1 MPELPEVETMVL
13 GLRKHLL
20 GRALSGVRIFDTSV
34 LRNTSRRLLGRMRGA
49 RIIGLNRQG
58 KFLVFRLSNG
68 AALLFHLKMT
78 GSLLLRENELPK
90 GKWERLQMEFDGWQ
104 KSVFFVDPRRFGYLA
119 VDAGGGSRPVPLL
132 HELGP
137 DALEVSRKELEDV
150 LAASRRP
157 VKALLLDQRSIA
169 GLGNIY
175 VDESLHR
182 AGIHPAAPA
191 SSVSPGQGAAL
202 HRSMRNIL
210 RKAVECGGSSVRNYR
225 DSRGNAGSFQRLH
238 RVYGKEGEKCRS
250 CGSEIAYAKIASRGT
265 HFCPECQKKPAGRR
279 RKKG

>member
-13 GLRKHLL
+13 GLRKDLL
-20 GRALSGVRIFDTSV
+20 GRTLSGVRIFDKSV
-34 LRNTSRRLLGRMRGA
+34 LRNTPARLLGKMRGA
-49 RIIGLNRQG
+49 RVISLKRKG

-78 GSLLLRENELPK
+78 GRLLLRESGLPK
-90 GKWERLQMEFDGWQ
+90 GRWERLQMEFDGWK

-119 VDAGGGSRPVPLL
+119 VDAGGRECPVPLL
-132 HELGP
+132 YELGP
-137 DALEVSRKELEDV
+137 DALAVSRQELEDI

-191 SSVSPGQGAAL
+191 LSATPEQAAAL
-202 HRSMRNIL
+202 YRAMRNIL

-225 DSRGNAGSFQRLH
+225 DSRGSAGSFQRLH
-238 RVYGKEGEKCRS
+238 RVYGKQGEKCRR
-250 CGSEIAYAKIASRGT
+250 CGSEIEYAKIASRGT
-265 HFCPECQKKPAGRR
+265 HFCPACQKKPAGRKQ
-279 RKKG
+279 RKG

>member
-34 LRNTSRRLLGRMRGA
+34 LHNTPPRLLGKMRGA

-78 GSLLLRENELPK
+78 GRLLLRENKLPE
-90 GKWERLQMEFDGWQ
+90 GKWERLQMEFDGWG

-119 VDAGGGSRPVPLL
+119 VDAGGKCPVPLF

-137 DALEVSRKELEDV
+137 DALEVSRKELDDI

-191 SSVSPGQGAAL
+191 SSVSPGQSAAL

-265 HFCPECQKKPAGRR
+265 HFCPECQKKPAGKR
-279 RKKG
+279 RKKA

>member
-13 GLRKHLL
+13 GLRKDLL
-20 GRALSGVRIFDTSV
+20 GRAFSGIRIFDKKV
-34 LRNTSRRLLGRMRGA
+34 LRNTPARLLGTMGGV

-78 GSLLLRENELPK
+78 GRLLLRENELPQ
-90 GKWERLQMEFDGWQ
+90 GRWERLQMEFEGWR

-119 VDAGGGSRPVPLL
+119 VETGAGGHPVPLF

-137 DALEVSRKELEDV
+137 DALEVSRKELEET
-150 LAASRRP
+150 LAGSRRP

-191 SSVSPGQGAAL
+191 SSVNPGQVAAL

-210 RKAVECGGSSVRNYR
+210 RKAVECGGSSVRTYR
-225 DSRGNAGSFQRLH
+225 DSRGNAGGFQRLH
-238 RVYGKEGEKCRS
+238 RVYGKQGEKCRN
-250 CGSEIAYAKIASRGT
+250 CGAEIEYARIASRGT
-265 HFCPECQKKPAGRR
+265 HFCPECQKNPAGRK
-279 RKKG
+279 RKKR